1 MQREGGKGRGRG
13 QSKHHKPQAEPQLQ
27 QEQHMQNLWQ
37 SLQQGNLPIAAVGGL
52 SKDILHGQGGGQVPE
67 VKDGRSMQEMELSI
81 KKMLN
86 ISASGR
92 NPLLDSSTA
101 SSQSGTK
108 SSDQLRDLLLSIGLN
123 TEPPPRYTAV
133 QDQTTCLLQVG
144 SPSLKSKLSIH
155 IFFFQGEV
163 ILEDGRI
170 FTSKEYFGDI
180 EEAYESAACSAVA
193 ALKNEKSRKSTKS
206 SKSQPGSYPTGQ
218 PGSYDGGRNSG
229 QQGFYQASKVKQLV
243 IT

>member
-1 MQREGGKGRGRG
+1 MILSSLFFKKNYDLVFFQNSAPAGRGRGGVSIMQREGGKGRGRG

-108 SSDQLRDLLLSIGLN
+108 WSDQLRDLLLSIGLN
-123 TEPPPRYTAV
+123 TEPPPCYTAV

-144 SPSLKSKLSIH
+144 SPS
-155 IFFFQGEV
+155 F
-163 ILEDGRI
+163 
-170 FTSKEYFGDI
+170 
-180 EEAYESAACSAVA
+180 
-193 ALKNEKSRKSTKS
+193 
-206 SKSQPGSYPTGQ
+206 
-218 PGSYDGGRNSG
+218 
-229 QQGFYQASKVKQLV
+229 
-243 IT
+243 